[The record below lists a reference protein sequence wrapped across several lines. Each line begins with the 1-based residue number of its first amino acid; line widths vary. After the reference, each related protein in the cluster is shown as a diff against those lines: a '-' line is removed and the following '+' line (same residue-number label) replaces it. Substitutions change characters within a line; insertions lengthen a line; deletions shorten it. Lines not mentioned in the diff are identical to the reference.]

1 MGLSVSAALL
11 PAAGG
16 AEVVLVEEAKHKAGG
31 RVAVAVPVPAP
42 GTVRLR
48 FSNAHSLFTGKSVT
62 VTAAVEGRPA
72 ELAGGSGGAAAAA
85 GGSQ

>member
-16 AEVVLVEEAKHKAGG
+16 EEVELVPEAKHKAGG
-31 RVAVAVPVPAP
+31 RVSAAVPVPAP

-62 VTAAVEGRPA
+62 VTARCEAALPA
-72 ELAGGSGGAAAAA
+72 ELAGGAAA
-85 GGSQ
+85 GAGGAQ